1 VGRRL
6 EEVMSDGSIDEDPV
20 VTEIREFSIRV
31 GTLEVD
37 ELVEETPVA
46 IVAAVVIV
54 APTRVV
60 VAWPRVMGVF
70 SVSHMVKL
78 YVPQLA
84 SMEPVPQIV
93 EFANPP
99 TFISYF
105 VQEG

>member
-31 GTLEVD
+31 GTLE
-37 ELVEETPVA
+37 
-46 IVAAVVIV
+46 
-54 APTRVV
+54 VV